1 MVTFPSNGSQ
11 GQGYL
16 AVPDGGRGRGPGVVV
31 IQEWWGLNQQIKGVC
46 DRFAREGFVAL
57 APDLYRGELA
67 AEPDEAGKLMMSL
80 NVDRAAKDMAGAV
93 DLLLGHEST
102 RGAVT
107 GSGIGVTGFCM
118 GGALALRLAAL
129 RPDAVAAVAPYYGV
143 IGWPQSPVDWSQM
156 RAAVQGHYA
165 SNDDFASPDAVAAF
179 AQELRD
185 LGKAVE
191 VFTYEN
197 TEHAFTNETRP
208 EVYDAAATEQAFTRT
223 FTFFRDQLSRV

>member
-1 MVTFPSNGSQ
+1 MGEMVTFPSNGSQ

-16 AVPDGGRGRGPGVVV
+16 AIPASGHGPGVVI

-46 DRFAREGFVAL
+46 DRFAHEGFVAL

-67 AEPDEAGKLMMSL
+67 KEPDEAGKMMMSL
-80 NVDRAAKDMAGAV
+80 NIDRAAKDMSGAV
-93 DLLLGHEST
+93 DFLLANDAT
-102 RGAVT
+102 T
-107 GSGIGVTGFCM
+107 GSNVGVTGYCM
-118 GGALALRLAAL
+118 GGALALRLAAM
-129 RPDAVAAVAPYYGV
+129 RGDAVAAVAPYYGV
-143 IGWPQSPVDWSQM
+143 IGWPQAPVDWSQM

-179 AQELRD
+179 AHELRD

-191 VFTYEN
+191 VFTYDD

-208 EVYDAAATEQAFTRT
+208 EVHDADATEQAFTRT
-223 FTFFRDQLSRV
+223 FAFFHDKLD